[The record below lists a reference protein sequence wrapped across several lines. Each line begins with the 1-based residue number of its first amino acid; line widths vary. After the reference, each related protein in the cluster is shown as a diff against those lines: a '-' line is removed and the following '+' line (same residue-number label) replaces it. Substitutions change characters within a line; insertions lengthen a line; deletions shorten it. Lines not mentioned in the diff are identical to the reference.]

1 MLNLKVTTLIMF
13 LVVSAG
19 VGAAGSTIVMQTNK
33 PTATTPTA
41 ALDCKPSPR
50 AETFRHADTVN
61 TGRNKEY

>member
-19 VGAAGSTIVMQTNK
+19 VGAAGSTIVMRTNS
-33 PTATTPTA
+33 PAATDANA
-41 ALDCKPSPR
+41 ALNCKPSPR

-61 TGRNKEY
+61 TGRDKEY